1 VGLLTN
7 QPDKDQIVAKEIF
20 RMLDAARNTSPDA
33 LLPELLA
40 GYPCDVEHVKKIFL
54 FAKKYFSPGTVQT
67 SILVACLLYLE
78 KNVPFEELQEI
89 KNPWPIAGEPGFQS
103 VLDEI
108 AETDPGVRETIN
120 EILNGSQGKKS

>member
-1 VGLLTN
+1 MGLLTS

-20 RMLDAARNTSPDA
+20 RMLDAARNTSPD
-33 LLPELLA
+33 ELLHELLV

-54 FAKKYFSPGTVQT
+54 FAKKYFSPGVVQT
-67 SILVACLLYLE
+67 NILVACLLYLE

-89 KNPWPIAGEPGFQS
+89 KNPWPTAGEPGFQS

-108 AETDPGVRETIN
+108 AERDEARRKQNV
-120 EILNGSQGKKS
+120 QQK

>member
-7 QPDKDQIVAKEIF
+7 QQDKDQIIAKEMF
-20 RMLDAARNTSPDA
+20 RMLDAARNTSADA

-40 GYPCDVEHVKKIFL
+40 GYPCDVGHVKKIFL
-54 FAKKYFSPGTVQT
+54 FAKKYFSPRTVQT
-67 SILVACLLYLE
+67 NILVACLLYLE

-89 KNPWPIAGEPGFQS
+89 KNPWPTAGEPGFQS

-108 AETDPGVRETIN
+108 AEQDEARRKQNV
-120 EILNGSQGKKS
+120 QQK

>member
-1 VGLLTN
+1 MGLLAN
-7 QPDKDQIVAKEIF
+7 QPDKDQIIAKEMF

-40 GYPCDVEHVKKIFL
+40 GYPCDIEHVKKIFL

-67 SILVACLLYLE
+67 NILVACLLYLE
-78 KNVPFEELQEI
+78 KNVPFDELQEI
-89 KNPWPIAGEPGFQS
+89 KNPWPTAGEPGFQS

-108 AETDPGVRETIN
+108 AEQDEARRKQNV
-120 EILNGSQGKKS
+120 QQK